1 MHGASA
7 EANGASVTTRH
18 DRELG
23 AARQSIGGEETGFP
37 RKGDPDASRHGS
49 VAKQRPEGS
58 IVACRGRADLDAAR
72 LRQFASNS
80 EPCHDSSPS
89 G

>member
-23 AARQSIGGEETGFP
+23 AARQPVRREETWFP
-37 RKGDPDASRHGS
+37 GEGDPDAPRHRG
-49 VAKQRPEGS
+49 VAKERTKGG
-58 IVACRGRADLDAAR
+58 IVGCRGRADLDASR
-72 LRQFASNS
+72 LRQFASSS